1 MYNSAFRRPGPR
13 RAATLIA
20 TALLLGSAAPAV
32 ATGAE
37 ESGEKGKASA
47 AVLRSG
53 LQVSLLNKAVE
64 LPLDLTL
71 NEVSAPEGALD
82 AAEKTALTATLDGV
96 DQGKPFH
103 LLRADV
109 ASATASVDDGTAVGE
124 VTLVNAAVHVPG
136 LPGTSLIEVESV
148 TARATCTAG
157 EQPEAVAEL
166 PATVKVLGTE
176 VAVTVGGT
184 TSVDVPAIGQVE
196 LSLAHRE
203 TSDTTAAATAL
214 DLRVSV
220 NPLALNV
227 AEVEGSVTLA
237 AAACESPEAA
247 PEPEPE
253 PEPEEPGK
261 TPQTGGEEEVETR
274 TPDLA
279 ETGGDS
285 RTPVIAAGAAALVA
299 AGGGLMFLRRR
310 AAGRD

>member
-32 ATGAE
+32 ATGAG

-47 AVLRSG
+47 VVLRSG

-71 NEVSAPEGALD
+71 NEVGAPEGAQES
-82 AAEKTALTATLDGV
+82 AEKTALTATLDGV

-109 ASATASVDDGTAVGE
+109 ASATASVDDDTAVGE
-124 VTLVNAAVHVPG
+124 VKLVNAAVHVPG
-136 LPGTSLIEVESV
+136 LPGTSLITVESV

-157 EQPEAVAEL
+157 ERPEAVAEL
-166 PATVKVLGTE
+166 PATVHVLGTE
-176 VAVTVGGT
+176 VAVTLNGT
-184 TSVDVPAIGQVE
+184 TAVEVPGVGEVLLA
-196 LSLAHRE
+196 LAHEE
-203 TSDTTAAATAL
+203 TTDDTAAATAL
-214 DLRVSV
+214 RLDVAV
-220 NPLALNV
+220 NPLNLNV
-227 AEVEGSVTLA
+227 AEVEGSITLA
-237 AAACESPEAA
+237 AADCESPEAA

-253 PEPEEPGK
+253 PEKPGK
-261 TPQTGGEEEVETR
+261 TPQTGGEEEVETK

-285 RTPVIAAGAAALVA
+285 RTPIIAACAAALVA

-310 AAGRD
+310 GAGRG